1 MQKPTT
7 STPTTTATTTNNN
20 NIQYFLPQTGGRL
33 EKLEVVDSD
42 GKARAKGGA
51 VVGTCDRRGAGNTG
65 DGGLPDQPACFKAE
79 LVWGGGGGG
88 GGGGRGVTTRLL
100 AFLTIRQA

>member
-1 MQKPTT
+1 MNKHTNAKANNIYP
-7 STPTTTATTTNNN
+7 PTTTTTTTTTNN

-51 VVGTCDRRGAGNTG
+51 VVGTGDRRGAGNTG

-79 LVWGGGGGG
+79 LVLGGG
-88 GGGGRGVTTRLL
+88 TTRLL